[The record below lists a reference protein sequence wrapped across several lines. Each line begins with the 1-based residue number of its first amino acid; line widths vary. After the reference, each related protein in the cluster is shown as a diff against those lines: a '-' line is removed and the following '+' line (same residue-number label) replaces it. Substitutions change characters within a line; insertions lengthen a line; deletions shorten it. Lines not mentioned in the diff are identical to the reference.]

1 MASAVFI
8 TLPENAS
15 DKARSLR
22 GVQATQYRPSAGN
35 AARLN
40 RLESDSRPM
49 RWLMIL
55 LLVSLVALLVASAG
69 LAHHIWQEHRKR
81 RRTQLVSGRTED
93 VDIETEEA
101 Q

>member
-1 MASAVFI
+1 
-8 TLPENAS
+8 
-15 DKARSLR
+15 
-22 GVQATQYRPSAGN
+22 
-35 AARLN
+35 
-40 RLESDSRPM
+40 M

-81 RRTQLVSGRTED
+81 RRTQLVPGRTED